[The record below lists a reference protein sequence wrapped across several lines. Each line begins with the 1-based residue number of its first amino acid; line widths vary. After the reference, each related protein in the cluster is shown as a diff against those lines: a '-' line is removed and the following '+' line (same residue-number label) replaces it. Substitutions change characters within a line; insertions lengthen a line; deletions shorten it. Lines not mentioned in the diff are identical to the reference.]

1 MLDSKTHMYLKTT
14 IQKHLNYIKYLEKQ
28 LYKTTHELDIF
39 RIKNDLR
46 SEEII
51 INWLRKKLQRLA
63 Y

>member
-1 MLDSKTHMYLKTT
+1 MLESRTHMYLKAT
-14 IQKHLNYIKYLEKQ
+14 IQKHLNYMKYLEKQ
-28 LYKTTHELDIF
+28 LGKTTHEMDIF

-51 INWLRKKLQRLA
+51 INWLRKKLQKLA